1 MFTGARVYDVVAI
14 VTIVLMAVVITVAV
28 DAIYGAA
35 IVGVNGWDCS
45 KSGAK
50 LESKHNTLHKD
61 DNTRQQLNMLITNL
75 TMLTFFLF

>member
-45 KSGAK
+45 KSGVK
-50 LESKHNTLHKD
+50 STHNQHHED
-61 DNTRQQLNMLITNL
+61 SIITPNWQH
-75 TMLTFFLF
+75 THN